1 VILKR
6 HGSPLDVA
14 GRFQTSQDKVAFGR
28 TWIGPVLFPIYVR
41 VLGISWVAAIV
52 IRCLVIIGLWALGE
66 DVTVEGTLSGL
77 AIHMLV
83 QSAII
88 TAIFAAVQANEA
100 RLPDGWVLGK
110 KTDESEPGRSSRVE
124 LFVELALLLAIFM
137 WLLSVWTTP
146 SLQFDPL
153 PDDIQL
159 APIWQ
164 QIYVPLILFMLAEI
178 VQVCIS
184 LFKPEWTRF
193 RLWSRVINGCVWLVF
208 MGFLLTAGEWIVFTD
223 TSLNSQNAEAVNQ
236 WFFYCLVITAVVSVG
251 ITLWDVVK
259 LVRSAEGK
267 GRMVVRSL

>member
-1 VILKR
+1 
-6 HGSPLDVA
+6 
-14 GRFQTSQDKVAFGR
+14 
-28 TWIGPVLFPIYVR
+28 VLFPIYVR

-88 TAIFAAVQANEA
+88 TAIFAVVQANEA
-100 RLPDGWVLGK
+100 RLPDVWVPDGWVLGK
-110 KTDESEPGRSSRVE
+110 KKDGSEPDRTSPVE
-124 LFVELALLLAIFM
+124 LFFELALLLAIFM
-137 WLLSVWTTP
+137 WLLGVWTTP

-159 APIWQ
+159 APILQ
-164 QIYVPLILFMLAEI
+164 QIYVPLIFFILAEI

-193 RLWSRVINGCVWLVF
+193 RLWSRVVNGCIWLVF
-208 MGFLLTAGEWIVFTD
+208 MGFLLTAEEWIVFTD
-223 TSLNSQNAEAVNQ
+223 ASVNSQDVETVNQ
-236 WFFYCLVITAVVSVG
+236 WFFYSLVIMAVVSVG
-251 ITLWDVVK
+251 IILWDVVK
-259 LVRSAEGK
+259 LVRSGEGK
-267 GRMVVRSL
+267 GRMIVSSL